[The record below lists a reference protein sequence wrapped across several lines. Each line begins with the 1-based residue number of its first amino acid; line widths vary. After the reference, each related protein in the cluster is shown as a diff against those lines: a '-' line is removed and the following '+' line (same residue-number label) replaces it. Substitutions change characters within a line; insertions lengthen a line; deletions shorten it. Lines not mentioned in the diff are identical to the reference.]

1 MKIERQLESILQ
13 HFKQALVAEDWDKLA
28 ALDTKL
34 QQALP
39 KLKQAPLASEVKAKL
54 AEINQ
59 FYSLMIARGESEKSE
74 IRAQIQQQQTNTEGM
89 QAYLQNR

>member
-13 HFKQALVAEDWDKLA
+13 HFKRALAAGDWDKLA
-28 ALDTKL
+28 DLDTKL

-39 KLKQAPLASEVKAKL
+39 KLKQSPLTPEVKVKL
-54 AEINQ
+54 AQINQ
-59 FYSLMIARGESEKSE
+59 FYSQMIACGESEKAD
-74 IRAQIQQQQTNTEGM
+74 IRAQIQQQQTNSEGM